1 MVKNTNN
8 KSVKKKVSKSKITK
22 EKFINKNKK
31 ITIALIILIG
41 ILLIVSTYAWFSTNL
56 NVRIKTFT
64 MSVNKNTGLLISL
77 DGINFDTT
85 IEVSYDTLF
94 NELPRTYPNN
104 ISQWAEG
111 GMVPVSSNGITNHNS
126 EFFNI
131 FSSSGVRYKNKNKE
145 HGFLT
150 TNMVYE
156 NEANPFNRYLAF
168 DVFFKNDSNSPISD
182 NLYFDY
188 ATDAYINEDA
198 SEEME
203 GLFNSLRIGI
213 TKIGSVPKNA
223 DGYTAQS
230 ITCNN
235 NCNSIIYEP
244 NSTSHTELSI
254 ERAVKYGV
262 NLVDGQYFD
271 TYAYRKAGGPIYVEH
286 TVSGSPYM
294 DMNYFMKQETITE
307 ADFDTPLFTVPDG
320 ITKTRM
326 YIWIEGQDIDS
337 LETDSDGADIT
348 VSVSFIKDTQGYFT
362 E

>member
-1 MVKNTNN
+1 
-8 KSVKKKVSKSKITK
+8 
-22 EKFINKNKK
+22 
-31 ITIALIILIG
+31 
-41 ILLIVSTYAWFSTNL
+41 
-56 NVRIKTFT
+56 
-64 MSVNKNTGLLISL
+64 
-77 DGINFDTT
+77 
-85 IEVSYDTLF
+85 
-94 NELPRTYPNN
+94 
-104 ISQWAEG
+104 
-111 GMVPVSSNGITNHNS
+111 
-126 EFFNI
+126 
-131 FSSSGVRYKNKNKE
+131 
-145 HGFLT
+145 
-150 TNMVYE
+150 MVYE

-271 TYAYRKAGGPIYVEH
+271 TYAYRKAGGPIYVEN
-286 TVSGSPYM
+286 TVSGSPYL
-294 DMNYFMKQETITE
+294 DMNYFMLQETITE
-307 ADFDTPLFTVPDG
+307 DDFDTPLFTIPDG